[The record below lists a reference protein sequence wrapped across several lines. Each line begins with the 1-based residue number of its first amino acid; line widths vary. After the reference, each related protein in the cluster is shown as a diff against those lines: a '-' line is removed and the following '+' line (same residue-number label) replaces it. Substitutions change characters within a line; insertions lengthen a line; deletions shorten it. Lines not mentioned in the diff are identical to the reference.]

1 MNKNDG
7 ELKFTIIWEMFKD
20 SNFTRRLSKIFHR
33 YIYELQLIRLGMA
46 KLSVNSLI
54 ETHPPW
60 VILSVVDEF
69 GVEVSANPHFLG
81 VIFNFLILIINITL
95 KIFND
100 THTHTKLIKLIFFF
114 TLMTWIKWLLTKVG
128 FLIV

>member
-1 MNKNDG
+1 
-7 ELKFTIIWEMFKD
+7 MFKD

-100 THTHTKLIKLIFFF
+100 THTHTKLSKLIFFF
-114 TLMTWIKWLLTKVG
+114 YFDDLN
-128 FLIV
+128 

>member
-1 MNKNDG
+1 
-7 ELKFTIIWEMFKD
+7 MFKD

-33 YIYELQLIRLGMA
+33 YIYEPQLIRLWMV

-54 ETHPPW
+54 ETHPLW

-69 GVEVSANPHFLG
+69 GLEVSANPHFLG
-81 VIFNFLILIINITL
+81 VIFCLILIINITL

-100 THTHTKLIKLIFFF
+100 TQTHTKLIKLIFF
-114 TLMTWIKWLLTKVG
+114 LL
-128 FLIV
+128 